1 MIFGVHNYT
10 WANIVSGKGSKVFVY
25 RFVRKP
31 PATGEYVK
39 YGAFH
44 TGEVPYAYDNLQFV
58 NRPWESGDHKLA
70 AIMSSYWANFAKTG
84 NPNGKDLP
92 VWDAYNTTGKKVIL
106 LDLRPESRPIPDAE
120 ALDFIYKKV
129 SGQ

>member
-1 MIFGVHNYT
+1 MIFGMHNYT
-10 WANIVSGKGSKVFVY
+10 WANIQSGKGSLTFVY

-44 TGEVPYAYDNLQFV
+44 TAEVPYAYDNLKFV
-58 NRPWESGDHKLA
+58 NRPWEAGDHKLA
-70 AIMSSYWANFAKTG
+70 SIMSSYWANFSKTG

-92 VWDAYNTTGKKVIL
+92 VWDAYDNTGKKVMMV
-106 LDLRPESRPIPDAE
+106 DVKPESRPIPDSE
-120 ALDFIYKKV
+120 ALDFIYKKM